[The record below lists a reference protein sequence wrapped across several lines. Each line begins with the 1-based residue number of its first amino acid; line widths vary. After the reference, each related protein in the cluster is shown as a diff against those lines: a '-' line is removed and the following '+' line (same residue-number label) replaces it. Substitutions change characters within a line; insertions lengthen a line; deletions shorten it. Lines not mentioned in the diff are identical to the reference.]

1 MNFSRREKEDQSREE
16 FILSY
21 HGFVCKI
28 ANKLKSRLPDSVPRA
43 DLIAVGMIGL
53 IEAYDRFDASKGVP
67 FSSYAELRT
76 RGAMIDMLRQQD
88 WVPRSI
94 RRRTREL
101 NECSGW
107 FQKKHER
114 RVSKS
119 ELAELLQIT
128 EKQLEKRISRDQIS
142 VLISTEQQ
150 VYGSDGISVGEQLAS
165 KEPLVEEQI
174 FLEER
179 EIALRSG
186 IDSLPPKERLTIE
199 LYYSQG
205 LSLRSIG
212 EELGVTES
220 RACQIRGKA
229 IQKLQKKLQMFCA
242 FC

>member
-1 MNFSRREKEDQSREE
+1 
-16 FILSY
+16 
-21 HGFVCKI
+21 
-28 ANKLKSRLPDSVPRA
+28 
-43 DLIAVGMIGL
+43 
-53 IEAYDRFDASKGVP
+53 
-67 FSSYAELRT
+67 
-76 RGAMIDMLRQQD
+76 MIDMLRQQD